1 MTFSIVARD
10 SQTGELGVATAT
22 AGPAVGALVPH
33 VRAGRAAMATQAMT
47 NPYLAVD
54 TLAAIPAADAEHA
67 LQGALARDPES
78 DRRQA
83 IVIDAQGRIG
93 AWTGIRCEDYAG
105 HAMDENVA
113 VAGNIIAGRAVLD
126 AMLGAFRGPGDLAER
141 LFAAL
146 QAGNLAGGDRRTIT
160 SAALKVVRNQA
171 YPEVD
176 LRVDWSTDPIA
187 DLSDLIGRTRQGS
200 YAEFFSAVLRR
211 GAGS

>member
-33 VRAGRAAMATQAMT
+33 LRAGQAAMATQAMT

-54 TLAAIPAADAEHA
+54 TLAAIPAADAEQS
-67 LQGALARDPES
+67 LQGALAQDPES
-78 DRRQA
+78 ERRQA

-93 AWTGIRCEDYAG
+93 AWTGARCEDFAG
-105 HAMDENVA
+105 HVVGENFA
-113 VAGNIIAGRAVLD
+113 VAGNILAGRAVLD
-126 AMLGAFRGPGDLAER
+126 AMLEAASGPGDLAER

-146 QAGNLAGGDRRTIT
+146 KAGHRAGGDKRGIN

-171 YPEVD
+171 YAEVD
-176 LRVDWSTDPIA
+176 LRVDWSPDPIA
-187 DLSDLIGRTRQGS
+187 DMFDLIGRTRHGS
-200 YAEFFSAVLRR
+200 YAEFFAAVLRR
-211 GAGS
+211 NSLS

>member
-33 VRAGRAAMATQAMT
+33 VRAGQAAMATQAMT

-67 LQGALARDPES
+67 LQGALAQDPES
-78 DRRQA
+78 ERRQA

-93 AWTGIRCEDYAG
+93 AWTGDRCEDYAG
-105 HAMDENVA
+105 HAVGENVA

-126 AMLGAFRGPGDLAER
+126 AMLEAIRGPGDLTER

-146 QAGNLAGGDRRTIT
+146 QAGNRAGGDRRTIT

-176 LRVDWSTDPIA
+176 LRVDWSTDPIM
-187 DLSDLIGRTRQGS
+187 DLSDLIARTRQGS

-211 GAGS
+211 GTNA

>member
-33 VRAGRAAMATQAMT
+33 VQAAQAAMATQAMT

-54 TLAAIPAADAEHA
+54 TLAAIPVANAEQALHA
-67 LQGALARDPES
+67 ALAQDPES
-78 DRRQA
+78 ERRQA
-83 IVIDAQGRIG
+83 IVIDAQGHIG
-93 AWTGIRCEDYAG
+93 AWTGARCEDFAG
-105 HAMDENVA
+105 HVVGEDVA
-113 VAGNIIAGRAVLD
+113 VAGNILAGRAVLD
-126 AMLGAFRGPGDLAER
+126 AMLEAVSGPGDLTER

-146 QAGNLAGGDRRTIT
+146 KAGHRAGGDKRGIN

-176 LRVDWSTDPIA
+176 LRVDWSSDPIA
-187 DLSDLIGRTRQGS
+187 DMFDLIGRTRHGG

-211 GAGS
+211 GATS

>member
-33 VRAGRAAMATQAMT
+33 VRADHAAMATQAMT

-54 TLAAIPAADAEHA
+54 AMANMPAADAEQA
-67 LQGALARDPES
+67 LQNALAQDPES

-93 AWTGIRCEDYAG
+93 AWTGARCEDYAG
-105 HAMDENVA
+105 HAVGDNVA
-113 VAGNIIAGRAVLD
+113 VAGNILAGRTVLD
-126 AMLGAFRGPGDLAER
+126 AMLDAMKGPGDLAER

-146 QAGNLAGGDRRTIT
+146 DAGNRVGGDRRGIN
-160 SAALKVVRNQA
+160 SAALKVVGHQA

-176 LRVDWSTDPIA
+176 LRIDWSANPIA
-187 DLSDLIGRTRQGS
+187 DMSDLIGRTRQGS